1 MEMTKEQ
8 NLGRFLFIANR
19 CHMQITRAK
28 KDLHNSG
35 YRVKK
40 IFTKGSGRKT
50 SNLIGTLT

>member
-1 MEMTKEQ
+1 MTKEQ